1 MSRFRRIRREF
12 GVGVAVRTALLLAGL
27 FAMGLFD
34 YLAFQSFKAGVI
46 AAVGLALGLLLR
58 NRIPEGAEHYPP
70 IASVGLFVYPIILFV
85 GGLLGLSHS
94 ARLAIITA
102 VTVAIFNLQ
111 FWSFSDPSVFKAERE
126 VE

>member
-1 MSRFRRIRREF
+1 M
-12 GVGVAVRTALLLAGL
+12 AVRTALLLAGL